1 MLILLLQKKML
12 ILCTRHLLQLSFGA
26 DESYNLTVPT
36 TGDPLY
42 AQIEVSKKFNV

>member
-1 MLILLLQKKML
+1 MLCALRL
-12 ILCTRHLLQLSFGA
+12 LLQLSFGA

-42 AQIEVSKKFNV
+42 AQIQVSKKFSV